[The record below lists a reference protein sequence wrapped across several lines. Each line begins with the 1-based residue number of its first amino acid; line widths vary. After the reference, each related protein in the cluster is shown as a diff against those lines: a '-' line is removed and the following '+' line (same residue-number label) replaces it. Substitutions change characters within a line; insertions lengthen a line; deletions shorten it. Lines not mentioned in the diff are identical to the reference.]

1 MNLIESVSASQDG
14 RRVPGHLIDKDVP
27 SVRVAPASFAQERLW
42 FLEQLGAP
50 ASLYNVAQ
58 PLWLSGDVDQATLQR
73 SLEEIVRRHEA
84 LRTRFALEDGRLTQ
98 RIDGP
103 GPVELPV
110 RDLREL
116 PAEERGAQAT
126 REMNRVAESRYDLAR
141 GPLFRTILIRPED
154 GQHVLLIGMHHIVS
168 DAWSMRVLTHELFQI
183 YTAFREGRASPLP
196 DLPVQYADFAI
207 WQRELLRGER
217 LEQLLGYWRQQL
229 VDAPTLIDLP
239 TDRPRPAQQRF
250 RGATQAFLLPV
261 ALSQAVTA
269 FGRGAG
275 ATLFMSLLAAFA
287 ALLHRYCGQ
296 QHIVIGAPIANRGR
310 KELEGLIGFLLNT
323 LVLHLQISADTSF
336 RTLLTNVREVV
347 LGAFMH
353 QDLPFEIL
361 VDELRP
367 GRSLGYNP
375 LVQVMFDVES
385 AQPGGTESA
394 APDMSQRGVPVPG
407 TSKFDL
413 SVQLR
418 ETVHGLVGT
427 IEYATD
433 LFDDVTVARLIGHYE
448 TLLASAVENPDTP
461 LSRLPWLTAAEQDQL
476 VEGWNDTAG
485 AIPDLCVH
493 QVFEAA
499 VAAQP
504 DAIAVTLEDA
514 QVSYAALDRR
524 ANQLARHLQARGV
537 GPETAVGLCLERSV
551 EMVAAVI
558 AVHKA
563 GGYYVPLDPAYPRDR
578 LGRMLEDAGLGLVV
592 TDTKLEKNL
601 PLPPDRLVALDRD
614 AAGIAAQPAGRVFSA
629 VHPDNPAYV
638 IYTSGSTGQPKGVMV
653 SHRGLVNLVAA
664 QRRAFAL
671 APGTRILQFFS
682 LSFDISAW
690 EILLA
695 FGSGGTLCL
704 GTEATRQPGDP
715 LTGLLQR
722 QRVDSVT
729 LLPSVLAT
737 LEQET
742 LPGLRHIVTGAEFCS
757 AETIAPWLMGRQ
769 VFNGY
774 GPTETSVCA
783 TVTPV
788 HGSDRA
794 PPIGRPILNFRT
806 YVLDA
811 QQELVAAGT
820 PGELV
825 VGGLGLAR
833 GYFRQPALTAQRF
846 LPDPFAGRPGA
857 RLYRSGDRVRQ
868 SSDGQIHFLGRLDR
882 QVKLRGYR
890 IELGDVEAALAA
902 HPAITEAVA
911 LLRSSSGTEP
921 RLLAFV
927 SGKQTTAAEL
937 RAWIASQLP
946 NYMIPSEFIAVDAM
960 PRDPNGKLDYA
971 ALLAREA
978 GHPRLPRDFTAPR
991 SKLEQTIAVTWA
1003 VILGREEVSIHEN
1016 FFDLGGHSLLA
1027 TRIVAQLNSILD
1039 IDLSVRAIFEA
1050 PTVAQL
1056 AAMIAPDVESEP
1068 DAAQSGARKSNSK
1081 PDAQPASI
1089 QRHADEDPTVVSL
1102 AQEWFWFIEQLHPHS
1117 PSYNIPAAFQLAG
1130 PVDVDALRQALG
1142 EVALRHETLRTTFVA
1157 RDGRPTAVIAASL
1170 QVPLRLI
1177 DLPALPPEQWAP
1189 ELQAIMSAEAATP
1202 FDLTRGPLIRAAL
1215 VNAESGSSMLLLT
1228 LHHIVTD
1235 GWSMAIL
1242 WTELTALYNAF
1253 VNGQRA
1259 SLPELPISYRDYA
1272 TWQRAHLKAETLDR
1286 LLSYW
1291 RGQLSGAPPLLELPT
1306 DRPRPAA
1313 RFSRGATL
1321 TFTLGTRLTGRIN
1334 ALGRAENAT
1343 PFMVMLAAFAALLS
1357 RYSGQDDVVIG
1368 SPIANRQPPETAGL
1382 VGLFVNTL
1390 ALRVRLAGDPS
1401 FRNLLARVRDITLDA
1416 YAHQALPFGLL
1427 VQALK
1432 PPRNPS
1438 YNPLF
1443 QVLFNLHNLPFLGTQ
1458 FGSGLEQKPEVSL
1471 AIGAA
1476 VPSAPKFDL
1485 ELALTETPAGFVG
1498 GLEYDGNLFD
1508 ESTAIR
1514 MIRDF
1519 ADILT
1524 AFVAEPDRHLQDIAV
1539 GAPVVAGLTAGLPTD
1554 DFQFDDPG

>member
-1 MNLIESVSASQDG
+1 VNLIETVSASQDG

-58 PLWLSGDVDQATLQR
+58 PLWLSGDVDEATLRR

-103 GPVELPV
+103 GPVELLV

-116 PAEERGAQAT
+116 PAAERAAQAM
-126 REMNRVAESRYDLAR
+126 REMTKSAESRYDLAR
-141 GPLFRTILIRPED
+141 GPLFRAVLIRPED
-154 GQHVLLIGMHHIVS
+154 SQHVLLIGMHHIVS
-168 DAWSMRVLTHELFQI
+168 DAWSIRVLMHELFQL
-183 YTAFREGRASPLP
+183 YTAFREGGASPLP
-196 DLPVQYADFAI
+196 DLPIQYADFAI
-207 WQRELLRGER
+207 WQRDLLRGER
-217 LEQLLGYWRQQL
+217 FDQLLGYWRKQL
-229 VDAPTLIDLP
+229 ADAPTLIDLP
-239 TDRPRPAQQRF
+239 TDRPRPAQQSF
-250 RGATQAFLLPV
+250 RGATQAFSLPV

-275 ATLFMSLLAAFA
+275 ATLFMTLLAAFA

-336 RTLLTNVREVV
+336 RTLLTSVREVV
-347 LGAFMH
+347 LGAFTH

-385 AQPGGTESA
+385 ALPGSSEGA
-394 APDMSQRGVPVPG
+394 APDMSQRGVPVIG
-407 TSKFDL
+407 TAKFDL
-413 SVQLR
+413 SLQLR

-427 IEYATD
+427 VEYSTD
-433 LFDDVTVARLIGHYE
+433 LFDDVTVTRLIGHYE
-448 TLLASAVENPDTP
+448 TLLASIMESPDTP
-461 LSRLPWLTAAEQDQL
+461 LARLPWLTVAEQDQI
-476 VEGWNDTAG
+476 VEGWNDTAA
-485 AIPDLCVH
+485 AIPDLCAH
-493 QVFEAA
+493 QVFEAIA
-499 VAAQP
+499 AAQP
-504 DAIAVTLEDA
+504 DAIAVALEDA

-524 ANQLARHLQARGV
+524 ANQLARHLQAHGL
-537 GPETAVGLCLERSV
+537 GPETTVGLCLERSV
-551 EMVAAVI
+551 DMIAAVI

-563 GGYYVPLDPAYPRDR
+563 GGCYVPLDPAYPRER

-592 TDTKLEKNL
+592 TDSKLEQNL
-601 PLPPDRLVALDRD
+601 PLPPERLVMLDRD
-614 AAGIAAQPAGRVFSA
+614 AAAIARQPAGQVFSA
-629 VHPDNPAYV
+629 VHPDNLAYV
-638 IYTSGSTGQPKGVMV
+638 IYTSGSTGQPKGVMI

-671 APGTRILQFFS
+671 PPGARILQFFS

-704 GTEATRQPGDP
+704 GTEATRQPGEP

-722 QRVDSVT
+722 QQIDSVT

-737 LEQET
+737 LGQES

-757 AETIAPWLMGRQ
+757 AETIAPWLMGRR

-788 HGSDRA
+788 HDSERA

-806 YVLDA
+806 YVLDP

-825 VGGLGLAR
+825 IGGLGLAR
-833 GYFRQPALTAQRF
+833 GYFGQPALTAQRF

-890 IELGDVEAALAA
+890 IELGDIEAALAA

-911 LLRSSSGTEP
+911 LVRATSGTEP

-927 SGKQTTAAEL
+927 SGKPTAAAEL
-937 RAWIASQLP
+937 RAWLASQLP
-946 NYMIPSEFIAVDAM
+946 NYMIPAEFISVDAM

-971 ALLAREA
+971 NLLSREA
-978 GHPRLPRDFTAPR
+978 GHPRLTRDFTAPR
-991 SKLEQTIAVTWA
+991 TKLEQTIAVTWA
-1003 VILGREEVSIHEN
+1003 VVLGLEEVSIHEN

-1027 TRIVAQLNSILD
+1027 TRIVAQLTSILD
-1039 IDLSVRAIFEA
+1039 IDLSVRAVFEA

-1056 AAMIAPDVESEP
+1056 AAMIAPEVESEP
-1068 DAAQSGARKSNSK
+1068 DAARGGARKSKPK
-1081 PDAQPASI
+1081 PDVQPASI
-1089 QRHADEDPTVVSL
+1089 QHNLDDDRAVVSL
-1102 AQEWFWFIEQLHPHS
+1102 AQEWFWFIEQFHPHS

-1130 PVDVDALRQALG
+1130 PINVDALRQALN
-1142 EVALRHETLRTTFVA
+1142 EAALRHETLRTTFVA
-1157 RDGRPTAVIAASL
+1157 RDGRPHAVIAESL
-1170 QVPLRLI
+1170 EVPLRMI
-1177 DLPALPPEQWAP
+1177 ELPPVPSEQWAP

-1215 VNAESGSSMLLLT
+1215 VRAENGSSMLLLT

-1253 VNGQRA
+1253 AHGQRA

-1272 TWQRAHLKAETLDR
+1272 TWQRAHLKDETLDR
-1286 LLSYW
+1286 LLTYW
-1291 RGQLSGAPPLLELPT
+1291 RRQLSGAPPLLELPT

-1313 RFSRGATL
+1313 RYSRGATL

-1343 PFMVMLAAFAALLS
+1343 PFMVMLTAFAALLS

-1368 SPIANRQPPETAGL
+1368 SPIANRQPPETAGV

-1401 FRNLLARVRDITLDA
+1401 FRNLLARVRDVTLDA

-1458 FGSGLEQKPEVSL
+1458 LGSALEQKPEVL
-1471 AIGAA
+1471 LTIGAA

-1524 AFVAEPDRHLQDIAV
+1524 AFVAEPDRHLQDIPV
-1539 GAPVVAGLTAGLPTD
+1539 GAPVVAGETVGLPTD